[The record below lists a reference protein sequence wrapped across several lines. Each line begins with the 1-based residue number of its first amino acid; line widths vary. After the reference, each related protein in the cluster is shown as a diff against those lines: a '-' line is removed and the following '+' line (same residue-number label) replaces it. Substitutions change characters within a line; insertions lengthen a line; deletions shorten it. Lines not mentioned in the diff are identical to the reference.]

1 VKGGKGGKGGKEIF
15 FTIFVAN
22 VTNILIMKTHVIFV
36 LFFLSCMNCGCS
48 KGTDEF
54 QVMIRKNVDWRDIS
68 SYFKPPPQYENV
80 FGDYRSP
87 LVFANGDSVRTPAD
101 WTKRRKE
108 IYDNWMQM
116 MGKWPPFLED
126 NRFEYLDAVQKDGYV
141 EHKVRFDWATFNK
154 TTGYLLKPDRKGMK
168 PAVIV
173 VFYEPETAAGLES
186 ARPELYLDYARQLAK
201 RGFVTLSIGTSEVHT
216 DNTFMQFYP
225 DYQTHRIEILSLEAY
240 LAANAWYALSK
251 VDDVDEKR
259 IGITGWSYGGKWAMF
274 SACLFDRFACAVWN
288 DAGIVFDESRPNLN
302 YWEPY
307 YLCYHDPPWRRRGPI
322 TPENPAKGL
331 YLKLRAEGYDMHE
344 LHALM
349 APRPFLITGGFD
361 DPVERWIP
369 LNHSIA
375 VNRLLGYSD
384 RVAMS
389 NRTNHE
395 PNEESNE
402 ILADFFSYYLDF

>member
-1 VKGGKGGKGGKEIF
+1 MMSKHFSI
-15 FTIFVAN
+15 
-22 VTNILIMKTHVIFV
+22 V
-36 LFFLSCMNCGCS
+36 LLFLCCITAGCS
-48 KGTDEF
+48 KDTDELP
-54 QVMIRKNVDWRDIS
+54 MIRKNVDWRELS
-68 SYFKPPPQYENV
+68 SCFPPPAQYENV
-80 FGDYRSP
+80 YGDYRSP
-87 LVFANGDSVRTPAD
+87 LIFANGDPVRTPAD
-101 WTKRRKE
+101 WEKRRKE

-116 MGKWPPFLED
+116 MGEWPPFLEN
-126 NRFEYLDAVQKDGYV
+126 NRLEYLSSVQKDGYV
-141 EHKVRFDWATFNK
+141 EHKVSFDWSAFNK
-154 TTGYLLKPDRKGMK
+154 TTGYLLKPDGKGK
-168 PAVIV
+168 KAAVIV
-173 VFYEPETAAGLES
+173 VFYEPETAVGLEPPPPGYI
-186 ARPELYLDYARQLAK
+186 RPEPYLDYARQLAK
-201 RGFVTLSIGTSEVHT
+201 RGFITLSIGTSAVHT
-216 DNTFMQFYP
+216 ETEFMEFYP
-225 DYQTHRIEILSLEAY
+225 DYQTHKIEILSLEAY

-251 VDDVDEKR
+251 VEDVDEKR

-274 SACLFDRFACAVWN
+274 SSCLFDRFACAVWN

-331 YLKLRAEGYDMHE
+331 YVKLREEGYDMHE

-361 DPVERWIP
+361 DPIERWIP

-384 RVAMS
+384 RVAMT

-395 PNEESNE
+395 PSEESNE
-402 ILADFFSYYLDF
+402 ILVSFFSYYLNN